1 MDIKTQVKETA
12 QQVEKLGQE
21 NVNVVVKTAHKGLQ
35 VGLGVV
41 AMGADEIEAMIKRLV
56 EKGEVAEKDGRK
68 MFDGWLSRGR
78 EPMTKYEEKVE
89 GMLDH
94 RIEAV
99 LGAMNIPSKSDI
111 SDLTQKIATLSKKV
125 ADLDK
130 KMAAEKKLAA

>member
-12 QQVEKLGQE
+12 QQVEQFGQE

-35 VGLGVV
+35 AGLGVV
-41 AMGADEIEAMIKRLV
+41 AMGVDEIEAMIKRLV

-78 EPMTKYEEKVE
+78 EPMAKYEEKVE

>member
-12 QQVEKLGQE
+12 QQVEKFGQE

-35 VGLGVV
+35 AGLGVV

-68 MFDGWLSRGR
+68 FFDGWLSRGR
-78 EPMTKYEEKVE
+78 EPMAKYEEKVE

>member
-68 MFDGWLSRGR
+68 MFDSWLSRGR

>member
-111 SDLTQKIATLSKKV
+111 SDLPQKIATLSKKV